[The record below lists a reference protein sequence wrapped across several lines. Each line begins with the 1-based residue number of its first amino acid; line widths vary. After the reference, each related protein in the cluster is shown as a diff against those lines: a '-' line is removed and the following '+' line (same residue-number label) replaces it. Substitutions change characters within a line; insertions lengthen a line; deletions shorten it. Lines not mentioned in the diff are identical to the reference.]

1 MVRRRGLPE
10 DHHLDVDVDSV
21 VADIPD
27 ALDMELE
34 PRRLA
39 KPRLEVVPER
49 DRAPGPV
56 SPPERAQERPSVS
69 ESTPPAS
76 PAAQRRREDAGVA
89 RARVRPPR
97 KEIGFDDETLGMLKE
112 LHDDGRSQSVE
123 ESLTR
128 SECGCAAVRAVH
140 AARDRISYRG
150 VRLRGRHGSATA
162 RALKQELT
170 DSYFRAIGEEY
181 VEQNYREIRAR
192 IEDDIRREQEGR

>member
-1 MVRRRGLPE
+1 MVRRRGLPK
-10 DHHLDVDVDSV
+10 DHSLDVDVDSV

-34 PRRLA
+34 PRRPA
-39 KPRLEVVPER
+39 KLKLEVVPER
-49 DRAPGPV
+49 GRAPDPARE
-56 SPPERAQERPSVS
+56 PERVRERPRGAG
-69 ESTPPAS
+69 STLAPPPAKPRQREEVS
-76 PAAQRRREDAGVA
+76 AAK
-89 RARVRPPR
+89 ARVRPPR

-128 SECGCAAVRAVH
+128 SECGCAAVRAIH
-140 AARDRISYRG
+140 AARDRIRYSSI
-150 VRLRGRHGSATA
+150 RLRGRHGSATA

-170 DSYFRAIGEEY
+170 DCYFRAIGEEY

-192 IEDDIRREQEGR
+192 IEEDIRREQEGG